1 MGDGTVPRAAAE
13 LTPDWLTGALRSG
26 GVLEADRAV
35 TTVEVRPTAAGVGF
49 MGEVTGL
56 ALAYDGPTTAPTTMV
71 AKIPTQDPHVR
82 AMLAPAAVFER
93 EARFYEQLAPELA
106 STARC
111 YHAAIDVPNDAFLLL
126 LEDLSHLRLGDQ
138 LDGCGADDAARA
150 LEALAVLHA
159 RFWES
164 PVLDRMGWLPPAN
177 DPCMKIG
184 EHVFAQSLP
193 RFLEVFAEA
202 LDPGMA
208 ELSERFGP
216 RMPDLLDRFAAMPTT
231 IGHFDYRLDNL
242 FFDDADGADG
252 VRMIDFQATSKGGFA
267 YDLGYF
273 LSQNLTTEDRRA
285 HEADLLRTYHDRLVA
300 EGVAGY
306 DFDQLRRDHR
316 VGVLYGW
323 FIPVFAVGS
332 LDVSSDRAMQ
342 LWTEVIRRAQ
352 TAIADHDAAGVLDE

>member
-1 MGDGTVPRAAAE
+1 MGEEEVPRAASE
-13 LTPDWLTGALRSG
+13 LTPAWLTTALRTS
-26 GVLEADRAV
+26 GVLEPDRAATSV
-35 TTVEVRPTAAGVGF
+35 QMRPTAAGIGF

-56 ALAYDGPTTAPTTMV
+56 TVTYDGPSTAPTAMV
-71 AKIPTQDPHVR
+71 AKIPTQDPDVR

-93 EARFYEQLAPELA
+93 EARFYERLAPELP

-111 YHAAIDVPNDAFLLL
+111 YAAAIDVVNDDFLLL

-138 LDGCGADDAARA
+138 LQGCGADDAARA
-150 LEALAVLHA
+150 LEALAVFHA

-164 PVLDRMGWLPPAN
+164 PLLDRIDWLPAAN
-177 DPCMKIG
+177 DACMKIG
-184 EHVFAQSLP
+184 EHVYRQSLP
-193 RFLEVFAEA
+193 GFLEVFGEA

-208 ELSERFGP
+208 EVSERFGSRVP
-216 RMPDLLDRFAAMPTT
+216 TLLDRLAAMPTT

-242 FFDDADGADG
+242 FFDDTDAADG

-273 LSQNLTTEDRRA
+273 VSQNLTIDDRRA
-285 HEADLLRTYHDRLVA
+285 HEEELLREYHDRLVA
-300 EGVAGY
+300 DGVAGY
-306 DFDQLRRDHR
+306 DFDQLRRDYR

-323 FIPVFAVGS
+323 IIPVFAVGS

-342 LWTEVIRRAQ
+342 LWTQVIRRAQ

>member
-1 MGDGTVPRAAAE
+1 MGDARVPRTAAE
-13 LTPDWLTGALRSG
+13 LTPGWLTGALRAG
-26 GVLEADRAV
+26 GVLEGDRAA
-35 TTVEVRPTAAGVGF
+35 TTVEVRPTAAGIGF

-56 ALAYDGPTTAPTTMV
+56 TVTYDGPTTAPTTMV
-71 AKIPTQDPHVR
+71 AKIPTQDAHVR

-93 EARFYEQLAPELA
+93 EARFYEHLAPSLT

-111 YHAAIDVPNDAFLLL
+111 YAAAIDVPNDDFLLL

-138 LDGCGADDAARA
+138 LSGCGVDDAARA

-164 PVLDRMGWLPPAN
+164 PLLDRIDWLPPAN

-184 EHVFAQSLP
+184 EHVYRQSLP
-193 RFLEVFAEA
+193 GFLEVFSEA

-208 ELSERFGP
+208 EVSERFGP
-216 RMPDLLDRFAAMPTT
+216 RVPDLLDRFAAMPTT

-242 FFDDADGADG
+242 FFDDTDGAAG

-285 HEADLLRTYHDRLVA
+285 HEDDLLRTYHDRLVS

-323 FIPVFAVGS
+323 IIPVFAVGS

-352 TAIADHDAAGVLDE
+352 AAIADHDAAAVLDE